1 MCVFVR
7 SMWSV
12 FAALIF
18 TAAFA
23 WFFSRLGAF
32 DAVRYVILGGSA
44 VSIALLLAVTRR
56 LWRHET
62 GRDDGCRR
70 CGGPLG
76 FYTFGKH
83 MYGKQ
88 LSDYRRCW
96 QCGKANS
103 CEQG

>member
-12 FAALIF
+12 FAALVF

-23 WFFSRLGAF
+23 WFFSRLGAC
-32 DAVRYVILGGSA
+32 DAVRYVILGGGA
-44 VSIALLLAVTRR
+44 VSIALLLAVTWR
-56 LWRHET
+56 LWRHES

-76 FYTFGKH
+76 FYTFGKR

-88 LSDYRRCW
+88 LRDHRRCW